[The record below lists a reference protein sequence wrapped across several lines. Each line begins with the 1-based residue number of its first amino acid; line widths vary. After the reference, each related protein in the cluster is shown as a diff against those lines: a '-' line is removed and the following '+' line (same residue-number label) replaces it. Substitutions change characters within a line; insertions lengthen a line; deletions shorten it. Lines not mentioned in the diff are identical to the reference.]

1 MTILYSDIEPLS
13 QYSPVKL
20 HLSPA
25 TRILGETLLRAMV
38 FQLNLKCEN
47 FKPLAG
53 SGINK

>member
-20 HLSPA
+20 HLSPV